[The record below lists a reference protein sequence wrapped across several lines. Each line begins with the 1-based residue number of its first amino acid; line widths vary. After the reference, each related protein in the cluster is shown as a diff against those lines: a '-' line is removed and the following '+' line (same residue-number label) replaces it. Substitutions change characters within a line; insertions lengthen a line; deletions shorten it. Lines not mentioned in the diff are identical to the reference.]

1 GPYSIHVLIL
11 TVTAVIL
18 YEDNEIIPVGCPSKD
33 VIQLQQTMAAYS
45 TKNLTIYRRRLFRSL
60 FFFSSRRRHTR
71 SKRDW
76 SSDVCSSDLEDMLEK
91 IMMAH
96 RNGSVVDGHAA
107 GIGRDDLNVY
117 MAAGIRSDH
126 ESIDAVEAKDR
137 LDMGMYLMSREGR
150 LAKDLE
156 ALLSVITSENA
167 RRCLFVTDDKLLDDL
182 IHEGSV
188 DHCVRLAIEKG
199 LNPITAIQM
208 VTLNSAECFGLR
220 HVGAIAAGYDADFLI
235 LNDLE
240 SIAIDHVFKKGKSD
254 VENGV
259 VDTSLFDCD
268 GDSHAIKARL
278 PQINVKDFS
287 EERLALPLKSDY
299 CRVIEVIPNQIVTK
313 HSKELVDLVEGE
325 FVPSVGRDQLKM
337 AVIERHHAT
346 GNVGVGIVKG
356 FGLKRGAVATTVA
369 HDSHNIVVV
378 GSSDE
383 EMVRAVEQVIASNGG
398 LALVSGEEVIASLAL
413 PVAGLVTDQPYE
425 EVLDDL
431 FTLNEA
437 LSILGSPKT
446 FNPFLMLSFLTL
458 PVIPSLKLTD
468 KGLFDF
474 ERS

>member
-1 GPYSIHVLIL
+1 MGGYINRRGRFVIDPVFETGSVFKFGFA
-11 TVTAVIL
+11 AV
-18 YEDNEIIPVGCPSKD
+18 S
-33 VIQLQQTMAAYS
+33 
-45 TKNLTIYRRRLFRSL
+45 
-60 FFFSSRRRHTR
+60 
-71 SKRDW
+71 
-76 SSDVCSSDLEDMLEK
+76 
-91 IMMAH
+91 
-96 RNGSVVDGHAA
+96 RNGRYYYINRLGNKAVNADFLYA
-107 GIGRDDLNVY
+107 GAFADCG
-117 MAAGIRSDH
+117 
-126 ESIDAVEAKDR
+126 
-137 LDMGMYLMSREGR
+137 
-150 LAKDLE
+150 LAK
-156 ALLSVITSENA
+156 V
-167 RRCLFVTDDKLLDDL
+167 VTDDKLLDDL
-182 IHEGSV
+182 VHEGSV

-240 SIAIDHVFKKGKSD
+240 SIAIDHVFKKGKSV

-287 EERLALPLKSDY
+287 AERLALPLKSDY

-413 PVAGLVTDQPYE
+413 PVAGLVTVQPYE

-474 ERS
+474 ESFGHIAVEVE